1 MIATN
6 CKVLPA
12 NRQYLAA
19 FASLLLLVNK
29 LNLLHIMKKKIRTIL
44 TGIICAG
51 FLLSCQVNS
60 PGDYKG
66 KTFSDLMYKEGPQ
79 SIPGKLQ
86 CEYYDFGGE
95 DVAYH
100 DDDTINSGSG
110 RLNPAD
116 GSYLHEFRINEAVDI
131 SFTKFRDPA
140 IDNNQF
146 NFVEPEKD
154 QLYVG
159 WTAPGEWTK
168 YTVKVKKA
176 GTYQLGIMYTANQNG
191 KISFSVND
199 KDATGPVL
207 IPSTFVEADS
217 VAWRQWHHWNY
228 IDDIARLDLQKG
240 LHTITIHTVDIGQM
254 NYDYINF
261 EFLK

>member
-1 MIATN
+1 
-6 CKVLPA
+6 
-12 NRQYLAA
+12 
-19 FASLLLLVNK
+19 
-29 LNLLHIMKKKIRTIL
+29 MKKKIRIIL
-44 TGIICAG
+44 VIVSCSGIYP
-51 FLLSCQVNS
+51 SCQVNS
-60 PGDYKG
+60 TNDYKG
-66 KTFSDLMYKEGPQ
+66 KPYYDMVYMDGAQ
-79 SIPGKLQ
+79 SVPGKLQ

-95 DVAYH
+95 GIAFH
-100 DDDTINSGSG
+100 DIDTINQGSG

-116 GSYLHEFRINEAVDI
+116 GSYLNEFRINEAVDI

-146 NFVEPEKD
+146 NFTEPLKD

-159 WTAPGEWTK
+159 WTLPGEWTK
-168 YTVKVKKA
+168 YTVRVKKT
-176 GTYQLGIMYTANQNG
+176 GKYQLGIMYTSNQNG

-228 IDDIARLDLQKG
+228 IDKVAQLDLEKG
-240 LHTITIHTVDIGQM
+240 LTTITIHTVEAGQM

-261 EFLK
+261 TLVK

>member
-1 MIATN
+1 
-6 CKVLPA
+6 
-12 NRQYLAA
+12 
-19 FASLLLLVNK
+19 
-29 LNLLHIMKKKIRTIL
+29 MKEKIRTIL
-44 TGIICAG
+44 LCVLCLGV
-51 FLLSCQVNS
+51 LLSCQVNS
-60 PGDYKG
+60 LGDYKG
-66 KTFSDLMYKEGPQ
+66 KPYSDVIYKDGAQ

-95 DVAYH
+95 GVAFH
-100 DDDTINSGSG
+100 DNDTINSGSG

-140 IDNNQF
+140 IDNSQF

-168 YTVKVKKA
+168 YTVSVTKA
-176 GTYQLGIMYTANQNG
+176 GTYKLGIMYTSNQNG
-191 KISFSVND
+191 KISISVND
-199 KDATGPVL
+199 KDATGPIV
-207 IPSTFVEADS
+207 ISTTFVEADS

-228 IDDIARLDLQKG
+228 IDDIAKLDLKKG
-240 LHTITIHTVDIGQM
+240 LQTITVHTVDIGQM

-261 EFLK
+261 NWVK